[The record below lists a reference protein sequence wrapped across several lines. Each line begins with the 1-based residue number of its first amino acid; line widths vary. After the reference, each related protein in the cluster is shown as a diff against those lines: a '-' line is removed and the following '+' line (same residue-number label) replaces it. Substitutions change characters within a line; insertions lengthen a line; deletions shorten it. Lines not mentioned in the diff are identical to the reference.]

1 MIDVHA
7 YDTGVYCDDRIFD
20 CLKNLTVQTFV
31 HTEPFNIFALF
42 TDWTGADLG
51 GGCRGAHPPPPPWD
65 DLQFSVLQLVFCKK
79 KTMWFIGVE
88 VEQETSAPPPKKN
101 PGSAPVEHACWAQQ
115 RKQET
120 SARRF
125 TWNKV
130 RWNFNFFIG
139 FTICP
144 CAERYFRNGVC
155 RLSYHASMRPLV
167 WIRYSIGCPNR
178 DAVLH
183 MFCVVETHL
192 KSLSR
197 NENNGRVLL
206 H

>member
-1 MIDVHA
+1 M
-7 YDTGVYCDDRIFD
+7 
-20 CLKNLTVQTFV
+20 Q
-31 HTEPFNIFALF
+31 
-42 TDWTGADLG
+42 
-51 GGCRGAHPPPPPWD
+51 GCAPSPLLEMTCGFQYYNWYSA
-65 DLQFSVLQLVFCKK
+65 K

-101 PGSAPVEHACWAQQ
+101 PGSAPVEQACWAQQ

-125 TWNKV
+125 TCNKV
-130 RWNFNFFIG
+130 GWNFNFFIG

-144 CAERYFRNGVC
+144 FAERYFRNGVC

-167 WIRYSIGCPNR
+167 WIRYSIRCPNR

-183 MFCVVETHL
+183 IGHVLRRGDSFKKL
-192 KSLSR
+192 K
-197 NENNGRVLL
+197 
-206 H
+206 

>member
-1 MIDVHA
+1 
-7 YDTGVYCDDRIFD
+7 
-20 CLKNLTVQTFV
+20 
-31 HTEPFNIFALF
+31 
-42 TDWTGADLG
+42 
-51 GGCRGAHPPPPPWD
+51 
-65 DLQFSVLQLVFCKK
+65 
-79 KTMWFIGVE
+79 MWFIGVK
-88 VEQETSAPPPKKN
+88 VEQETSAPPPNKN
-101 PGSAPVEHACWAQQ
+101 PGSAPVEQACRAQQ

-120 SARRF
+120 SARKF

-144 CAERYFRNGVC
+144 FAERYFRNGVC

-197 NENNGRVLL
+197 NENNDRVLL